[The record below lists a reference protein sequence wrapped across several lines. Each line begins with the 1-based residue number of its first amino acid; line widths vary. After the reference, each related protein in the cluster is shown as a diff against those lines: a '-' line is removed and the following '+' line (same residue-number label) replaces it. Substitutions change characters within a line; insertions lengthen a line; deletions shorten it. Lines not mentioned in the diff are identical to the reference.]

1 MQWPVLGESH
11 RQQQTEKH
19 SRTQPAQT
27 KNCQTDRQSNNQKKI
42 RDKQTKQISKPTKRE
57 ENKQQRNK
65 ELSKPAR
72 PFKFCFQCSSLHF
85 YGMITTL

>member
-27 KNCQTDRQSNNQKKI
+27 KNCQTDRQSNNQKKNK
-42 RDKQTKQISKPTKRE
+42 RQANKANKQT
-57 ENKQQRNK
+57 NK
-65 ELSKPAR
+65 ERRK
-72 PFKFCFQCSSLHF
+72 
-85 YGMITTL
+85 